1 MKPERL
7 AALADGVFA
16 IVLTLLVLE
25 LKVPHLADPVS
36 DRMIWHE
43 LASQSATWLGFVL
56 SFSFLYQIWRAH
68 HFFMSV
74 LAKNL
79 DNVLLNWN
87 GWHLFFIAVI
97 PFSAHLLGSYPLSP
111 LAICIYAANVFL
123 ISITLHGMRRYI
135 LKSDKI
141 ESIPWTR
148 REEWSANIRVANP
161 IIGCLLAVALAWNH
175 PKISLGLF
183 AFGILFNMTTFSVR
197 TIYRLLSLI
206 GVKVPPVE
214 NGR

>member
-1 MKPERL
+1 VKPERL

-25 LKVPHLADPVS
+25 LKVPHLAEPVT
-36 DRMIWHE
+36 DTTIWHE

-56 SFSFLYQIWRAH
+56 SFAFLYQIWRAH

-74 LAKNL
+74 LAKSL
-79 DNVLLNWN
+79 DTVLLNWN

-111 LAICIYAANVFL
+111 LAICIYALNVFL

-135 LKSDKI
+135 ITSDKV
-141 ESIPWTR
+141 ENIPWSR

-161 IIGCLLAVALAWNH
+161 FVGSLLAIAQAWSY
-175 PKISLGLF
+175 PKVSLGLF
-183 AFGILFNMTTFSVR
+183 AFGIFFNMTTFSVR
-197 TIYRLLSLI
+197 SIYRMLTLF
-206 GVKVPPVE
+206 GVNVPPVE

>member
-25 LKVPHLADPVS
+25 LKVPHLVDPVS
-36 DRMIWHE
+36 DAAIWNE
-43 LASQSATWLGFVL
+43 LKAQAPTWLGFVL
-56 SFSFLYQIWRAH
+56 SFAFLYQIWRAH

-74 LAKNL
+74 LAKSL
-79 DNVLLNWN
+79 DAVLLNWN
-87 GWHLFFIAVI
+87 GWHLFFIAII

-111 LAICIYAANVFL
+111 LAISIYAANVFL

-135 LKSDKI
+135 LASDKV
-141 ESIPWTR
+141 ENIPWSR

-161 IIGCLLAVALAWNH
+161 FVGSMLAVALAWSH

-183 AFGILFNMTTFSVR
+183 AFGILFNMTSFSVR
-197 TIYRLLSLI
+197 SIYRLLALF
-206 GVKVPPVE
+206 GVNVPPVE
-214 NGR
+214 NQR